1 MKFSKIRLVAILN
14 KLGILIKQLYKQKVR
29 AKSFILMTLL
39 YVVIIAVVMYWSEI
53 KAIFM
58 NDEALHVALLNE
70 TPVDLQPIFK
80 SNEEIN
86 FSYPTDSKDVLY
98 KQLEKE
104 ELDAAVIVSEENG
117 TLKAEIATYTPLK
130 LNDQSTISA
139 LVQYAGK
146 IYGIQQLN
154 LSAQEAEKILN
165 SEPIITTKNLNET
178 AGAKSEDQ
186 KQSGMWASYFV
197 GIVIYFFIMAF
208 LLMITTDVA
217 SEKGS
222 RALEMLL
229 VSVKPS
235 THFQSKILGIT
246 LLALTQFIIIFGFLF
261 VLLRFSHGGTKWI
274 FVESVINE
282 LTYSY
287 LFYVMIFLF
296 LTIILYLIIGALF
309 GSLVSKVEEAS
320 QVMTPAIMITLVGF
334 YVMLSGIA
342 NPDTLLIKIFSYI
355 PLTSGMVM
363 PMRIGATD
371 LSSIEPIIS
380 LVILII
386 FVIGGYLLSLS
397 FYKRS
402 VLTYSSGGII
412 QKIKTVLK
420 VTT

>member
-1 MKFSKIRLVAILN
+1 MLS

-39 YVVIIAVVMYWSEI
+39 YVAVIAVVVFWSDI
-53 KAIFM
+53 KAIFV
-58 NDEALHVALLNE
+58 DEEALKVALINE
-70 TPVDLQPIFK
+70 TPVELEPIFI
-80 SNEEIN
+80 SNEDIA
-86 FSYPTDSKDVLY
+86 FSFPTDQTETVYD
-98 KQLEKE
+98 QLKE
-104 ELDAAVIVSEENG
+104 EEYDAVVVVTEENEAF
-117 TLKAEIATYTPLK
+117 KADIATYAPLK
-130 LNDQSTISA
+130 LNDQSTISSF
-139 LVQYAGK
+139 VQYAGK

-154 LSAQEAEKILN
+154 LTASEADKILN
-165 SEPIITTKNLNET
+165 SEAIITTTNLNE
-178 AGAKSEDQ
+178 AVADGKSEDQ

-208 LLMITTDVA
+208 LSMITTDVA

-235 THFQSKILGIT
+235 THFQSKIIGIT
-246 LLALTQFIIIFGFLF
+246 LLALTQFVIIFGFLF
-261 VLLRFSHGGTKWI
+261 VLLRFTDGGSKWEM
-274 FVESVINE
+274 VESILNE
-282 LTYSY
+282 LSYSY
-287 LFYVMIFLF
+287 VFYVIAFLF
-296 LTIILYLIIGALF
+296 LTIILFLIIGALF

-320 QVMTPAIMITLVGF
+320 QVMTPAIMTALVGF
-334 YVMLSGIA
+334 YVMISGVA
-342 NPDTLLIKIFSYI
+342 NPDTLLIKVFSYI

-371 LSSIEPIIS
+371 IAAIEPIIS
-380 LVILII
+380 LALLVITVVAFYMI
-386 FVIGGYLLSLS
+386 SLS

-402 VLTYSSGGII
+402 VLTYSSGGVI

>member
-1 MKFSKIRLVAILN
+1 MS

-39 YVVIIAVVMYWSEI
+39 YVAVIAVVVFWSDI
-53 KAIFM
+53 KAIFV
-58 NDEALHVALLNE
+58 DEEALKVALINE
-70 TPVDLQPIFK
+70 TPVELEPIFI
-80 SNEEIN
+80 SNEDIA
-86 FSYPTDSKDVLY
+86 FSFPTDQTETVYD
-98 KQLEKE
+98 QLKE
-104 ELDAAVIVSEENG
+104 EEYDAVVVVTEENEAF
-117 TLKAEIATYTPLK
+117 KADIATYAPLK
-130 LNDQSTISA
+130 LNDQSTISSF
-139 LVQYAGK
+139 VQYAGK

-154 LSAQEAEKILN
+154 LTASEADKILN
-165 SEPIITTKNLNET
+165 SEAIITTTNLNE
-178 AGAKSEDQ
+178 AVADGKSEDQ

-208 LLMITTDVA
+208 LSMITTDVA

-235 THFQSKILGIT
+235 THFQSKIIGIT
-246 LLALTQFIIIFGFLF
+246 LLALTQFVIIFGFLF
-261 VLLRFSHGGTKWI
+261 VLLRFTDGGSKWEM
-274 FVESVINE
+274 VESILNE
-282 LTYSY
+282 LSYSY
-287 LFYVMIFLF
+287 VFYVIAFLF
-296 LTIILYLIIGALF
+296 LTIILFLIIGALF

-320 QVMTPAIMITLVGF
+320 QVMTPAIMTALVGF
-334 YVMLSGIA
+334 YVMISGVA
-342 NPDTLLIKIFSYI
+342 NPDTLLIKVFSYI

-371 LSSIEPIIS
+371 IAAIEPIIS
-380 LVILII
+380 LALLVITVVAFYMI
-386 FVIGGYLLSLS
+386 SLS

-402 VLTYSSGGII
+402 VLTYSSGGVI